1 MIEKNKIP
9 SIFEEFNNLSVIIIG
24 DVMIDSYIWG
34 KVDRISPEA
43 PVPIVNVAK
52 REKRLGGAANVA
64 LNIKA
69 LGAKPI
75 LCTVIGN
82 DFGKSEFFELLKQDE
97 LPNYGILPFDDRRT
111 TVKFRIIGNNNHL
124 LRVDEED
131 QHNIS
136 EKQTNTLFQKVSEI
150 LNSEKIDA
158 IIFEDYDKGV
168 ITPQLIE
175 NVIEIASKKGIPSII
190 DPKKNNFYSY
200 KNVSIFK
207 PNLKELKEGT
217 KIDFNP
223 NNINELSE
231 IVQKLQ
237 TKQNIQKAL
246 ITLSEAGV
254 FISEKLS
261 ENNFSFKKIPAHVR
275 NIADVSGAGDTLI
288 SVAALCEALKLDSE
302 TTASLSNIAG
312 GLVCEEVG
320 VIPINKEKLLIEAM
334 KLL

>member
-1 MIEKNKIP
+1 MIDKSKIQ
-9 SIFEEFNNLSVIIIG
+9 SIFEDFNNLRVIIIG

-34 KVDRISPEA
+34 KVERISPEA

-75 LCTVIGN
+75 LCSIIGN
-82 DFGKSEFFELLKQDE
+82 DYHKAEFIDLLKQDQ
-97 LPNYGILPFDDRRT
+97 LPEYGILDFDDRRT

-136 EKQTNTLFQKVSEI
+136 ENQASALFQNICKIIE
-150 LNSEKIDA
+150 SEKIDA

-168 ITPQLIE
+168 ITENLIKK
-175 NVIEIASKKGIPSII
+175 VIETANIKGIPTII

-207 PNLKELKEGT
+207 PNLKELREGT

-223 NNINELSE
+223 KNTAELSE

-237 TKQNIQKAL
+237 VSQNIKKAL
-246 ITLSEAGV
+246 ITLSEEGV
-254 FISEKLS
+254 FISEKLADNS
-261 ENNFSFKKIPAHVR
+261 FSFKKIPAHLR

-288 SVAALCEALKLDSE
+288 SVSALCEALNLDAE
-302 TTASLSNIAG
+302 TNAALSNIAG

-320 VIPINKEKLLIEAM
+320 VIPINKSKLLNEAL